1 MKAETQT
8 VLRER
13 PCLPRLHFLWNGQ
26 DQGKKGYAMS
36 PKWETLRILS
46 WAMDALVGQ
55 AGYLHNDFYVT
66 CVDWVFCASTLG
78 IWSPLEV
85 TWPKRSMECPQWP
98 EHCHRSLESQNHS
111 RGIEEIIHL
120 YCLPLLFIIMH
131 LHYLYTFGQDIS
143 YHKWTKAKSKKEQS
157 ILQSLLR
164 GIVWAKNYCKV

>member
-1 MKAETQT
+1 MGKTQ
-8 VLRER
+8 ER
-13 PCLPRLHFLWNGQ
+13 RATRCP
-26 DQGKKGYAMS
+26 

-55 AGYLHNDFYVT
+55 AGYLHNDFYIT

-98 EHCHRSLESQNHS
+98 EHCHRSLGSQNHS
-111 RGIEEIIHL
+111 RETEEIIHL
-120 YCLPLLFIIMH
+120 FCLPLLFIIMH
-131 LHYLYTFGQDIS
+131 LHYLYIFGQGIS
-143 YHKWTKAKSKKEQS
+143 SHHKWSKLKSEKEQT